1 MAISMVLNLRKNTL
15 ILNDLS
21 IPCRLI
27 RSDRRSLGL
36 EIRKVPDG
44 GAELLI
50 RAPRRMKLSY
60 VERFI
65 KEKEQWITE
74 KYQAALVEKSRP
86 KPIEIPEYVT
96 NQWLRTEG
104 AARFQQ
110 KAAFWAARMNVTYG
124 RITIRDQKTRWGSC
138 SSRGNLNFNWRLLL
152 MPEAVMDYVIVHE
165 LAHRR
170 EMNHSAAFWQ
180 IVETYLPDYR
190 ERRQWLKENGIRYSG
205 PVELLKR

>member
-1 MAISMVLNLRKNTL
+1 MVLNLRKNIL

-36 EIRKVPDG
+36 EIRKIPEG

-50 RAPRRMKLSY
+50 RAPRRMKIAY
-60 VERFI
+60 IEGFI
-65 KEKEQWITE
+65 NEKDL
-74 KYQAALVEKSRP
+74 AALVEKPRP
-86 KPIEIPEYVT
+86 QMMEIPEYVT
-96 NQWLRTEG
+96 EQWLRTEG
-104 AARFQQ
+104 AERFRQ
-110 KAAFWAARMNVTYG
+110 KTAFWAARMKVTYG

-138 SSRGNLNFNWRLLL
+138 SSGGNLNFNWRLLL
-152 MPEAVMDYVIVHE
+152 MPERVMDYVIVHE

-190 ERRQWLKENGIRYSG
+190 ERRQWLKENGNRYSG

>member
-1 MAISMVLNLRKNTL
+1 MICLY
-15 ILNDLS
+15 
-21 IPCRLI
+21 CRLI

-36 EIRKVPDG
+36 EIRKIPKG

-50 RAPRRMKLSY
+50 RAPRRMKIAY
-60 VERFI
+60 IEGFI
-65 KEKEQWITE
+65 NEKELWITE
-74 KYQAALVEKSRP
+74 KYLAAFVEKFTSANDGDSGIRDGTMASDRRA
-86 KPIEIPEYVT
+86 E
-96 NQWLRTEG
+96 
-104 AARFQQ
+104 RFRQ
-110 KAAFWAARMNVTYG
+110 KTAFWAARMKVTYG

-138 SSRGNLNFNWRLLL
+138 SSGGNLNFNWRLLL
-152 MPEAVMDYVIVHE
+152 MPERVMDYVIVHE

-190 ERRQWLKENGIRYSG
+190 ERRQWLKENGNRYSG

>member
-1 MAISMVLNLRKNTL
+1 MVLNLRKNIL

-21 IPCRLI
+21 ISCRLI

-36 EIRKVPDG
+36 EIRKIPEG

-50 RAPRRMKLSY
+50 RAPRRMKIAY
-60 VERFI
+60 IEWFI
-65 KEKEQWITE
+65 NEKERWITE
-74 KYQAALVEKSRP
+74 KYLAAFVEKSHP
-86 KPIEIPEYVT
+86 QMMEIPEYVT
-96 NQWLRTEG
+96 EQWLRTEG
-104 AARFQQ
+104 AERFRQ
-110 KAAFWAARMNVTYG
+110 KTDFWAARMKVTYG

-138 SSRGNLNFNWRLLL
+138 SSGGNLNFNWRLLL
-152 MPEAVMDYVIVHE
+152 MPERVMDYVIVHE

-190 ERRQWLKENGIRYSG
+190 ERRQWLKETGNCYAE